1 MKLVINTRYGGFSV
15 SKEWAERL
23 GVYYHDEENLRYN
36 AELISAIEAG
46 EDVNGTFADLK
57 VVELPENCTDH
68 YVDEYDGLESV
79 IYVVDGKL
87 HWA

>member
-1 MKLVINTRYGGFSV
+1 MKLIINACYGGFSV
-15 SKEWAERL
+15 SKEWADRL
-23 GVYYHDEENLRYN
+23 GTYTHDDDLRYN

-46 EDVNGTFADLK
+46 ENVNGTCASLK
-57 VVELPENCTDH
+57 VVELPDNCTDH
-68 YVDEYDGLESV
+68 YINEYDGVEDV